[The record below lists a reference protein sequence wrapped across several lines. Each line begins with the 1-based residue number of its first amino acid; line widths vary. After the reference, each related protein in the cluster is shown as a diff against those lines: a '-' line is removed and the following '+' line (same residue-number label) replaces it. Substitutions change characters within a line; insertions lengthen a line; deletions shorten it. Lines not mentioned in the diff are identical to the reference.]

1 MPRNC
6 DLNDLALFGAIAMR
20 YDLEIFQIVA
30 LLPAVAYRTH
40 GEVMLWVSC
49 SARFVQG
56 RRYARGLR

>member
-1 MPRNC
+1 
-6 DLNDLALFGAIAMR
+6 MR